1 MQHNSESHEGS
12 SVSQILKN
20 NTEPTK
26 TILDNKLKSL
36 SPIKTDV
43 LEPNT
48 FVESNIN
55 SGSGS
60 SSNFNIS
67 DNIELKNADSSGK

>member
-1 MQHNSESHEGS
+1 MQHNGESHEGS
-12 SVSQILKN
+12 SVSQILESN
-20 NTEPTK
+20 IEPIK
-26 TILDNKLKSL
+26 TILDNKSKSL
-36 SPIKTDV
+36 SPIKTKM

-55 SGSGS
+55 SGSLS
-60 SSNFNIS
+60 SSNFNLS